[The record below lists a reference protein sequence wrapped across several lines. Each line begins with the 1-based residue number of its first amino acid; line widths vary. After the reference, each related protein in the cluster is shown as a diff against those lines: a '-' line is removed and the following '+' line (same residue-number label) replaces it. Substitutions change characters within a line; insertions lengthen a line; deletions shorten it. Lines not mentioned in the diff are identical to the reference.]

1 MKNCLCNIPSLCVKH
16 FFISEILLPT
26 IFYFPQNG
34 LTQPYNNHLTMLVKA
49 LIKVLSNNCYHTT
62 ILLTIIKFP
71 FFFFRNI
78 IANTQRE
85 PIQIKINFAKYLQL
99 ILSKKK
105 TWDFHEVKQSNP
117 KKKKKMK

>member
-71 FFFFRNI
+71 YFFFQKYYRQHPERTHSNKNKFCKI
-78 IANTQRE
+78 FAVD
-85 PIQIKINFAKYLQL
+85 IK
-99 ILSKKK
+99 
-105 TWDFHEVKQSNP
+105 
-117 KKKKKMK
+117 